1 MFRLS
6 SSLNLKY
13 NDVKDGCAKRFA
25 ISCNFRNITSLT
37 LKKKDIGD
45 SGVTA

>member
-13 NDVKDGCAKRFA
+13 NDVKDGCAKGFA
-25 ISCNFRNITSLT
+25 RSFNFRYITSLS